1 MKVSRKKLQC
11 FFGWFNAG
19 PRWLKPNRKNR
30 KHILWLNYFQLIF
43 HFGEKKN
50 QPAQVIWIFDDRG
63 LKGRTQPAVQKFEL
77 KESLWNR
84 KCRIIFN
91 KMLREKKIN
100 ALAFRRVRARGI
112 VLLLQR
118 WKNVFLIK
126 LKFSRWICA
135 PFSFTSFI
143 VIVTFCVAIALS

>member
-1 MKVSRKKLQC
+1 MIEVWK
-11 FFGWFNAG
+11 GA
-19 PRWLKPNRKNR
+19 P
-30 KHILWLNYFQLIF
+30 
-43 HFGEKKN
+43 N
-50 QPAQVIWIFDDRG
+50 QPYKNLNWKNHYEIENV
-63 LKGRTQPAVQKFEL
+63 
-77 KESLWNR
+77 ESFSI
-84 KCRIIFN
+84 KCWER
-91 KMLREKKIN
+91 KKIN

-143 VIVTFCVAIALS
+143 VIVTFCVAIALSQIESTICYFLSVHERKCLVYCQRTSVSSAPSSFSMYSIYTFCWDHGMIIEPPTEGIA